1 MTLLISHPIVEGFY
15 KGNENETIIFSLIN
29 NNFSQYDKTKMKNH
43 IAQAD
48 ELFDFAMLEDDG
60 SEEFIQKQNEPQ
72 AVENTQLAKTRLKG
86 ICEILYFYVLFMENV
101 LKVNN
106 ESKNTQNWQFNDLL
120 QEAWAIKENNLE
132 EKIKKLHIIRMIYYI
147 NNKIDEYKNLPSLQD
162 IYNMGVGNCKMY
174 NKLNKISNKTI
185 TNIRQDAK
193 YITLCK
199 VYDATYDKNRDEQRK
214 QEEEV
219 RQEVKKCRL
228 YLLQENFANKIYTT
242 CDTYKYRLKTGKGLK
257 KQFVTVVINNILYDV
272 IFQSLEN
279 ITLKVSNDF
288 VDKITNDNCVI
299 LVLTEDIMTFQTK
312 TTHRKVML
320 CKPLGQTVNAKQ
332 VIENIETPQEQ
343 NDEEVENNNG
353 SEEFIQKQNEPQA
366 VENIKAPQEQNEEEL
381 KLKKVLIEKNKLL
394 IEVEESEIKNERG
407 CAGLVSVSRL
417 YINGKLY
424 IDADGVDT
432 FYKVYTWGRNGVV
445 EVNLKY
451 TQEHHPDFKQV
462 VLDQFD
468 LKSYVGLKCK
478 KSKSRLFNEW
488 SKEMHENEKSKHF
501 ANISWKVFE
510 KYNHLFSRVTLET
523 TDNRA
528 KKVKAVTTC
537 EVEKALCDLVLLYTQ
552 SYHDKFIISDWYNRV
567 DVVLKNLEL
576 AKTNTKEV
584 LEEEIDNNNENEP
597 VIKNNII
604 ETDDKI
610 IYDDA
615 EEPELES
622 NATQQANFTEAEVK
636 QLKELYDLKNT
647 MLEKIKNEPVTDET
661 IKNLQSIIDEIDPEA
676 TINDEIIIQD
686 EFISVLNYAIAKKQ
700 QAVENQ
706 KSANQKREG
715 KSSVEQQKH
724 KKSNRLLL
732 TKKDESIMYL
742 KQDFN
747 KYIKKVHTRL
757 REQEDFVKTMFQINP
772 YCDKKYIGKN
782 LRKKI
787 GFLLRLE
794 VILLA
799 NTRYNNSY

>member
-1 MTLLISHPIVEGFY
+1 MKKEFTKQFLLKKTIRSFFEGNNKTFLQLSLLNTYCCKNNDKITRQELVDELQRQNIKEQDFYNEVAKAVTKDFYSDPNDLLDFPGDYNITKNLCKNILHKDILQDVVLLKTIQDAFSKDIEEVIGWKKYNEAIKDFSNYHFTSVYNTRNKIEKNIMSIFTKNKKDNKKDKNNIIDFLQGYIKTFNQDKRYLCKNYLKFIKQDGGVIARIYNNEALDIIEVDISDFIDKSPIVEGFY

-60 SEEFIQKQNEPQ
+60 SEEYNE
-72 AVENTQLAKTRLKG
+72 
-86 ICEILYFYVLFMENV
+86 
-101 LKVNN
+101 
-106 ESKNTQNWQFNDLL
+106 
-120 QEAWAIKENNLE
+120 
-132 EKIKKLHIIRMIYYI
+132 
-147 NNKIDEYKNLPSLQD
+147 
-162 IYNMGVGNCKMY
+162 
-174 NKLNKISNKTI
+174 
-185 TNIRQDAK
+185 
-193 YITLCK
+193 
-199 VYDATYDKNRDEQRK
+199 
-214 QEEEV
+214 
-219 RQEVKKCRL
+219 
-228 YLLQENFANKIYTT
+228 
-242 CDTYKYRLKTGKGLK
+242 
-257 KQFVTVVINNILYDV
+257 
-272 IFQSLEN
+272 
-279 ITLKVSNDF
+279 
-288 VDKITNDNCVI
+288 
-299 LVLTEDIMTFQTK
+299 
-312 TTHRKVML
+312 
-320 CKPLGQTVNAKQ
+320 
-332 VIENIETPQEQ
+332 
-343 NDEEVENNNG
+343 
-353 SEEFIQKQNEPQA
+353 KQNEPQA

-381 KLKKVLIEKNKLL
+381 KLKKVLIKKNKLL
-394 IEVEESEIKNERG
+394 IEVEQSEIKNERG

-432 FYKVYTWGRNGVV
+432 FYEVYTWGRNGVV

-488 SKEMHENEKSKHF
+488 SKEIHENEKSKHF

-732 TKKDESIMYL
+732 TKKDEAIMYL

-757 REQEDFVKTMFQINP
+757 REQEDFVKTMCQINP